1 MRRRWLRAP
10 LALLVLLL
18 AGTVPLGAQTRSI
31 RFDRLSREQGLSQ
44 STVTCI
50 LQDRVGFMWF
60 GTQAGL
66 NRYDGYRFIVY
77 KHDPADPASLANDSI
92 LVLVEDEYG
101 DLWIGTEGGGLSR
114 WRRAEDSFTRYRHD
128 PADPESL
135 AGDRVRAIRR
145 SRTGALW
152 IGTYES
158 GLDRFDPAT
167 GIFEHFRH
175 APGDPTSLSDDGIR
189 ALYEDRLGNLWVGT
203 MGGLNLFDPGTE
215 TFVRFQHDPTMPA
228 SLNDNRIRSILE
240 DSAGTLW
247 IGTYGGGLDQL
258 DRITLTFKHHVHD
271 PSDPSSLSEN
281 RVRAL
286 YEDDEHR
293 LWVGTDGGLNL
304 LSRDS
309 GSFTRYRH
317 RPAELS
323 SLSADR
329 VMAIYQDRG
338 GVVWVGTQAGGVNK
352 WNPLTWSFSHYQRDP
367 ASVSSLSGND
377 VYAFSEDPEGKL
389 WIGTLDGL
397 NALDRST
404 GAFTH
409 FRHDPADPRGIS
421 DDRVTSL
428 LHDRHG
434 VLWVG
439 TQAGLN
445 RFDPVSGTFE
455 RFKHQD
461 ERPESLASDGVMA
474 LFEDRRGALWVG
486 THGGGLDRLELPGG
500 TFIHHRHDPADPR
513 SLSNDRVSCF
523 AEDPAGALWIGTDG
537 GGLHRYDH
545 RTGTFL
551 RLQHDPDRPE
561 SLRSNI
567 VLALHVDPGGQLW
580 VGTRGGGLD
589 QLLRFDEASGE
600 AVFRNY
606 SERAGLPND
615 VVYGIR
621 STDSAQLWISTIN
634 GMSRFDP
641 ATQEF
646 KNYTTSHG
654 LQSNEFN
661 RGAHAQSSSGE
672 MFFGGVRGFN
682 AFFPERI
689 GHNRIMPP
697 VVLTSVLKSNEPIHP
712 ASSVYRID
720 EITLD
725 HRDYI
730 LFSVEFAALD
740 FTAPEENRYAY
751 KLEGLSEDWIDLG
764 TYRRVTFT
772 NLDPGSYVLRVKG
785 STNDGAWNEDGLTLA
800 MTITP
805 PPWKSGWAYSLY
817 TVALGILIYGYVR
830 AQQKKA
836 QRQELMRRAK
846 EVAEASNR
854 AKDEFLANM
863 SHEIRTPMNGVIGM
877 TSLLLESELAPR
889 QKKYLE
895 TIRASGE
902 ELLAIINDLLDFSK
916 IEARKLEVENAPF
929 DLRSS
934 IEDALEVIAPT
945 AARKGLDL
953 GYWMEEGAIESLVA
967 DGARTRQILI
977 HLLSNGVKFT
987 ASGEVFVTL
996 SSRRVGH
1003 ERYEAHFVVVDTG
1016 IGIPAD
1022 RLDRLFQP
1030 FSQVDSS
1037 STRRYGGTG
1046 LGLAICKR
1054 LCELMGGQIWIE
1066 SNEGR
1071 GSTVH
1076 FTILGGKGA
1085 GEDRSYL
1092 YRVQPLLADRRLLVV
1107 DASSTTQRLLTR
1119 YAQSWGMQAETAD
1132 SIAEA
1137 FEGLRSDPLPDVAV
1151 MDGKVLERGGER
1163 WVRELAE
1170 TCHTRGLPLVLLG
1183 SPGQDAER
1191 GHPELAECR
1200 GVLGKPLRPVKLHEV
1215 LLEVISGTPPR
1226 RLEPAAFPEE
1236 RWDQPESELRPL
1248 LRILVAEDNVATQEV
1263 VLLLLERL
1271 GHRADFAVNGLEVL
1285 QALDREPYDLIFMDV
1300 QMPEMDGLETT
1311 QRIRELPPER
1321 QPVIIAMTAFAMRG
1335 DRERCL
1341 AAGMDDYLS
1350 KPIQIGQLKAALQ
1363 RTFSSAA
1370 LPAAG

>member
-1 MRRRWLRAP
+1 MRSRSLRVQ
-10 LALLVLLL
+10 LALLIFLPGIS
-18 AGTVPLGAQTRSI
+18 APLGAQTRSI
-31 RFDRLSREQGLSQ
+31 RFDQLSLEQGLSQ
-44 STVTCI
+44 GTVTCM
-50 LQDRVGFMWF
+50 LQDRTGFMWF

-66 NRYDGYRFIVY
+66 NRYDGYSFIVY
-77 KHDPADPASLANDSI
+77 KRDPANPASLANDSI
-92 LVLVEDEYG
+92 LALVEDTAG

-114 WRRAEDSFTRYRHD
+114 WRRAEDAFTPYQHD
-128 PADPESL
+128 PEDPGSL
-135 AGDRVRAIRR
+135 AGDRVPVIRR
-145 SRTGALW
+145 SRTGVLW

-175 APGDPTSLSDDGIR
+175 DPRDPTSLSDDRIR

-203 MGGLNLFDPGTE
+203 LGGLNLFDPVTE
-215 TFVRFQHDPTMPA
+215 TFVRFQHDPAIPA

-240 DSAGTLW
+240 DSTGTLW

-258 DRITLTFKHHVHD
+258 DRITLTFTHHVHD
-271 PSDPSSLSEN
+271 PSDPTSLSEN

-286 YEDDEHR
+286 YEDRDRR

-304 LSRDS
+304 LGRAS
-309 GSFTRYRH
+309 GSFTRYQH
-317 RPAELS
+317 RPAEPT

-329 VMAIYQDRG
+329 VMTIYQDRG
-338 GVVWVGTQAGGVNK
+338 GVLWVGTQAGGVNR
-352 WNPLTWSFSHYQRDP
+352 WNPLTWSFSHYKSDR
-367 ASVSSLSGND
+367 ASASSLSSND
-377 VYAFSEDPEGKL
+377 VYAFSEDPEGTL

-397 NALDRST
+397 NALDRTT
-404 GAFTH
+404 GTFTH
-409 FRHDPADPRGIS
+409 FRHDPADPRSLS
-421 DDRVTSL
+421 DDRITSL

-434 VLWVG
+434 ILWVG

-445 RFDPVSGTFE
+445 RFDALSGTFE
-455 RFKHQD
+455 RYQHRD
-461 ERPESLASDGVMA
+461 ERPESLAGDGVMS
-474 LFEDRRGALWVG
+474 LYENRRGDLWVG
-486 THGGGLDRLELPGG
+486 TYGGGLDRLERTSG

-523 AEDPAGALWIGTDG
+523 AEGGTGALWIGTDG
-537 GGLHRYDH
+537 GGLNRYDR

-551 RLQHDPDRPE
+551 RFQHDPDRPE

-567 VLALHVDPGGQLW
+567 VFALHIDPGGVLW
-580 VGTRGGGLD
+580 VGTQGGGLD
-589 QLLRFDEASGE
+589 QLQRFDEASGE

-606 SERAGLPND
+606 SERAGLAND
-615 VVYGIR
+615 VVYGIH
-621 STDSAQLWISTIN
+621 STASGPLWLSTNN
-634 GMSRFDP
+634 GLSRFDP
-641 ATQEF
+641 AAQEF
-646 KNYTTSHG
+646 KNYTPSHG

-661 RGAHAQSSSGE
+661 RGAHGQSASGE
-672 MFFGGVRGFN
+672 MFFGGVNGFN
-682 AFFPERI
+682 AFFPDRV
-689 GHNRIMPP
+689 GDNRTAPP
-697 VVLTSVLKSNEPIHP
+697 VVLTSVLKSNEPVHP
-712 ASSVYRID
+712 ASSIYRVD

-725 HRDYI
+725 YRDYV
-730 LFSVEFAALD
+730 FSVEFAVLD

-772 NLDPGSYVLRVKG
+772 NLDSGSYVLRVKG
-785 STNDGAWNEDGLTLA
+785 SNNNGVWNEEGLTLA

-805 PPWKSGWAYSLY
+805 PPWRSGWAYSLY
-817 TVALGILIYGYVR
+817 TAALAAGVYGYVR

-836 QRQELMRRAK
+836 QRQEMLRRAK
-846 EVAEASNR
+846 EAAEASNR

-877 TSLLLESELAPR
+877 TSLMLETELEPR
-889 QKKYLE
+889 QRKYLD
-895 TIRASGE
+895 TIRRSGE
-902 ELLAIINDLLDFSK
+902 ELLTIINDLLDFSK
-916 IEARKLEVENAPF
+916 IESRKLEIENAPF

-934 IEDALEVIAPT
+934 IEGALEMIAPT

-953 GYWMEEGAIESLVA
+953 GYWIEEGSIEALVA
-967 DGARTRQILI
+967 DGSRTRQILI

-996 SSRRVGH
+996 SSRRVSND
-1003 ERYEAHFVVVDTG
+1003 RYEAHFTVTDTG

-1030 FSQVDSS
+1030 FSQVDAS

-1054 LCELMGGQIWIE
+1054 LCELMGGQIWIK
-1066 SNEGR
+1066 SAEGR

-1076 FTILGGKGA
+1076 FTVLGGKGS

-1092 YRVQPLLADRRLLVV
+1092 YRVQPLLAEKRLLVV
-1107 DASSTTQRLLTR
+1107 DASSITQRLLAR
-1119 YAQSWGMQAETAD
+1119 YAHSWGMRTETAS

-1137 FEGLRSDPLPDVAV
+1137 FERLRSDSSPDAAI
-1151 MDGKVLERGGER
+1151 MDRQVLERGGER
-1163 WVRELAE
+1163 WVREMAE
-1170 TCHTRGLPLVLLG
+1170 TCRTRELPLVLLS
-1183 SPGQDAER
+1183 SPGQDAQPVL
-1191 GHPELAECR
+1191 PEVAQCRDVLA
-1200 GVLGKPLRPVKLHEV
+1200 KPLRPVELRQV
-1215 LLEVISGTPPR
+1215 LLDVISGTPSR
-1226 RLEPAAFPEE
+1226 RAKPAAPAQE
-1236 RWDQPESELRPL
+1236 RWDEAEPRP

-1271 GHRADFAVNGLEVL
+1271 GYHADFAANGLEVL
-1285 QALDREPYDLIFMDV
+1285 EALDREPHDLVFMDV

-1321 QPVIIAMTAFAMRG
+1321 QPVIIAMTAYAMRG

-1363 RTFSSAA
+1363 RTFSSRT
-1370 LPAAG
+1370 LPLTG